1 MSWKNKANGKPI
13 ALVVITITL
22 MTVWGCCCKSNNKG
36 NCYPLMSGDLLFQVN
51 KSSELVD
58 AITNSTIGFENLSCS
73 NVGILI
79 EENKELYIIAAGTIN
94 GVEIMQLQ
102 TFLDKSAATQDN
114 KPIVIAK
121 RLKDTSFVQ
130 NAVERA
136 KTLIGRP
143 FDFAFLPNN
152 NAIYGS
158 ELVYESY
165 LDDNNNPLF
174 ASHQMFFR
182 DSTGNTS
189 DKWISYFKSY
199 NLDVPV
205 GEYGTNPNDMANDT
219 ILEEVYRFF

>member
-22 MTVWGCCCKSNNKG
+22 MTVWGCCCKSNYKG

-79 EENKELYIIAAGTIN
+79 EENEELYIIAASTIN

-219 ILEEVYRFF
+219 ILEEIYRFF

>member
-1 MSWKNKANGKPI
+1 MSWKNKINGKPI
-13 ALVVITITL
+13 ALVVIIIAMMTIC
-22 MTVWGCCCKSNNKG
+22 VCCYKSSNSG
-36 NCYPLMSGDLLFQVN
+36 NSYPLMSGDLLFQVN

-58 AITNSTIGFENLSCS
+58 AITNSTISFEDLSYS
-73 NVGILI
+73 NVGVLI
-79 EENKELYIIAAGTIN
+79 EEDNELYVIVSGTIN

-102 TFLDKSAATQDN
+102 TFLTKSAVTQDN

-121 RLKDTSFVQ
+121 RLKDTSFVS
-130 NAVERA
+130 NAIERTKA
-136 KTLIGRP
+136 LIGKP

-165 LDDNNNPLF
+165 LDNNNNPLF

-189 DKWISYFKSY
+189 ERWISYFKSY
-199 NLDVPV
+199 NLDVPI

>member
-1 MSWKNKANGKPI
+1 MSWKNKINGKPI
-13 ALVVITITL
+13 ALVAITITL
-22 MTVWGCCCKSNNKG
+22 MTMCGCCYKSSNNG
-36 NCYPLMSGDLLFQVN
+36 DCYPLMSGDLLFQAN

-58 AITNSTIGFENLSCS
+58 AINNSTIGFEDLSYS

-79 EENKELYIIAAGTIN
+79 EEDNELYVIAAGTIN
-94 GVEIMQLQ
+94 GVEVMQLQ
-102 TFLDKSAATQDN
+102 TFLTKSATTLDN

-121 RLKDTSFVQ
+121 RLKDTSFVA

-136 KTLIGRP
+136 KTLIGQP

-165 LDDNNNPLF
+165 IDDNNNPLF

-182 DSTGNTS
+182 DSKGNTS
-189 DKWISYFKSY
+189 EKWISYFESY
-199 NLDVPV
+199 NLDIPI